1 MGKTFEELAYEDA
14 VNYPYDENY
23 EGEIDKY
30 RLIARAVIGDL
41 WGRTGIGDILD
52 NVDTETRMD
61 IIADITSII
70 KYGVINV

>member
-14 VNYPYDENY
+14 VNYPYDEEY
-23 EGEIDKY
+23 GGEIDKY

-41 WGRTGIGDILD
+41 WGRTGVGDILD
-52 NVDTETRMD
+52 DVDTDTRID

-70 KYGVINV
+70 KYGVTNV

>member
-41 WGRTGIGDILD
+41 WGRMGVGDILD
-52 NVDTETRMD
+52 DVDAEIRTD
-61 IIADITSII
+61 IIADIASII